1 MFLRVAESKWFENF
15 IYFLI
20 CVSSIQLT
28 LENPLLD
35 PKGWESTYLR
45 RVDLAITVLFTFEV
59 IIKVVSYGLLTNG
72 DKSYLLN
79 SWNRLDFL
87 IVIVSIISLAIPV
100 EESES
105 LTALK
110 IIRMARL
117 LRPIRVVSKNDG
129 LRISIQALY
138 VSVPAILNLLVIVLL
153 FMTIFGIIGVNLFK
167 GRFEY
172 CDTSAVVG
180 IGLNKKQQGEVILDN
195 LDCFNFGGTWRTYLT
210 QFNNI
215 GISFDQMIAQAYTVG
230 WANVMYLA
238 MNSKGP
244 NL

>member
-1 MFLRVAESKWFENF
+1 MLLRVAESKWFENF

-129 LRISIQALY
+129 LRISI
-138 VSVPAILNLLVIVLL
+138 
-153 FMTIFGIIGVNLFK
+153 
-167 GRFEY
+167 
-172 CDTSAVVG
+172 
-180 IGLNKKQQGEVILDN
+180 
-195 LDCFNFGGTWRTYLT
+195 
-210 QFNNI
+210 
-215 GISFDQMIAQAYTVG
+215 
-230 WANVMYLA
+230 
-238 MNSKGP
+238 
-244 NL
+244 

>member
-1 MFLRVAESKWFENF
+1 M
-15 IYFLI
+15 
-20 CVSSIQLT
+20 
-28 LENPLLD
+28 
-35 PKGWESTYLR
+35 
-45 RVDLAITVLFTFEV
+45 
-59 IIKVVSYGLLTNG
+59 
-72 DKSYLLN
+72 
-79 SWNRLDFL
+79 
-87 IVIVSIISLAIPV
+87 
-100 EESES
+100 
-105 LTALK
+105 
-110 IIRMARL
+110 
-117 LRPIRVVSKNDG
+117 
-129 LRISIQALY
+129 
-138 VSVPAILNLLVIVLL
+138 PAILNLLVIVLL